1 MSFKAKMEET
11 ARKKESSIIL
21 ALDFPF
27 HSPEKREELLAKA
40 QDVLEAV
47 YSYVSAVKINH
58 HLVLPLGTFDG
69 VQQIVKRIHEKGLL
83 AIMDCK
89 VNDIGA
95 TNQVIAEY
103 YYAAGFDALIA
114 NPFVGWE
121 EGLEPI
127 FKIARKL
134 QRGVILL
141 AYMSHKG
148 ANEGYSQTLYDEE
161 TGKKTAQYVTFAR
174 KALKWKGDGVVVG
187 ATYPE
192 KIREIHR
199 ILEENVPI
207 YSPGIGAQGGAAETA
222 LKSGARYLIVGRN
235 ITLAQNPGEIA
246 KRLWAST
253 KHVRKTF

>member
-1 MSFKAKMEET
+1 MSFKAKMEEI
-11 ARKKESSIIL
+11 AKKKESSIVL

-27 HSPEKREELLAKA
+27 HSPEKREKLLAKA

-47 YSYVSAVKINH
+47 NSYVCAVKINH

-69 VQQIVKRIHEKGLL
+69 VKQLVTQIHEKGLL

-114 NPFVGWE
+114 NPFIGWE
-121 EGLEPI
+121 EGLKPI
-127 FKIARKL
+127 FDIARKR

-148 ANEGYSQTLYDEE
+148 ANEGYGQKIYSEE
-161 TGKKTAQYVTFAR
+161 TGAKTMQYISFAK
-174 KALKWKGDGVVVG
+174 KALKWDADGVVVG

-192 KIREIHR
+192 KIREIHE
-199 ILEENVPI
+199 ILGENVPI
-207 YSPGIGAQGGAAETA
+207 YSPGIGVQGGAAETA
-222 LKSGARYLIVGRN
+222 LKAGARYLIVGRE
-235 ITLAQNPGEIA
+235 ITLAQNPSEIA
-246 KRLWAST
+246 KRLCTAIR
-253 KHVRKTF
+253 HVR